1 MLHTS
6 ENYFDECGVNVIG
19 RGDSNY
25 GDVVANIASSL
36 RYLTCE
42 DPRSLQ
48 RIANAAR
55 RTATRASWAN
65 FIVYYEEA
73 YCLAL
78 SKIKK

>member
-42 DPRSLQ
+42 DPS
-48 RIANAAR
+48 IANAAR